1 MLEVDGLTCG
11 YGDIVAVDGFS
22 FTVGAGEIFGL
33 VGANGAGKSATI
45 MALAG
50 LLPVRAG
57 AVRLSGRDITA
68 APVHSR
74 IDHGI
79 GLVPEGR
86 RVFTDL
92 TVDENLTVG
101 GSRLDRAAMEGSR
114 GRVFDTF
121 PRLAERRRQPAGS
134 LSGGEQQ
141 MLAIGRAMMAEP
153 SLLLID
159 ELSLGLMPIAVDEC
173 YRALSDLRKDGLAI
187 LLVEQSTER
196 VLHTADRI
204 AILESGRLAWT
215 GLGPEAA
222 GDPAVADA
230 ILGLDEGRDV
240 RGTVPREPSAAQAPG
255 PGAGIA
261 DAGPDSG

>member
-1 MLEVDGLTCG
+1 MSDPMLEVAELTCG
-11 YGDIVAVDGFS
+11 YGDIVAVDRLS
-22 FTVGAGEIFGL
+22 LAVGAGEIFGL

-50 LLPVRAG
+50 LLPVRSG
-57 AVRLSGRDITA
+57 TVRLAGRDVTA
-68 APVHSR
+68 MAAHAR
-74 IDHGI
+74 IDQGI
-79 GLVPEGR
+79 ALVPEGR
-86 RVFTDL
+86 RVFADL
-92 TVDENLTVG
+92 NVDENLTVG
-101 GSRLDRAAMEGSR
+101 GTRLHRLALERNR
-114 GRVFDTF
+114 GKVFETF
-121 PRLAERRRQPAGS
+121 PRLAERRRQLAGS

-173 YRALSDLRKDGLAI
+173 YRALSDLQEDGLAI

-215 GLGPEAA
+215 GRGSEAI
-222 GDPAVADA
+222 GDSAVADV
-230 ILGLDEGRDV
+230 ILGLGEGRDG
-240 RGTVPREPSAAQAPG
+240 RL
-255 PGAGIA
+255 
-261 DAGPDSG
+261 

>member
-1 MLEVDGLTCG
+1 MLEVVELTCG
-11 YGDIVAVDGFS
+11 YGDIVAVEGLS

-57 AVRLSGRDITA
+57 TVRLAGRDMTA
-68 APVHSR
+68 MPAHHR
-74 IDHGI
+74 NDQGI
-79 GLVPEGR
+79 ALVPEGR
-86 RVFTDL
+86 RVFADL
-92 TVDENLTVG
+92 SVEENLTVG
-101 GSRLDRAAMEGSR
+101 GTRLDGRALTRNRA
-114 GRVFDTF
+114 RVFETF
-121 PRLAERRRQPAGS
+121 PRLAERRGQLAGS

-173 YRALSDLRKDGLAI
+173 YRVLSGLQEEGLAI

-204 AILESGRLAWT
+204 AVLESGRLAWM
-215 GLGPEAA
+215 GRG
-222 GDPAVADA
+222 ADA
-230 ILGLDEGRDV
+230 VGDSAVVDVILGLSEGQEQPEV
-240 RGTVPREPSAAQAPG
+240 RPLLACE
-255 PGAGIA
+255 
-261 DAGPDSG
+261 

>member
-1 MLEVDGLTCG
+1 MSDPMLEVAELTCG
-11 YGDIVAVDGFS
+11 YGDIVAVDRLS
-22 FTVGAGEIFGL
+22 LAVGAGEIFGL

-50 LLPVRAG
+50 LLPVRSG
-57 AVRLSGRDITA
+57 TVRLAGRDVTA
-68 APVHSR
+68 MPAHAR
-74 IDHGI
+74 IDQGI
-79 GLVPEGR
+79 ALVPEGR
-86 RVFTDL
+86 RVFADL
-92 TVDENLTVG
+92 NVDENLTVG
-101 GSRLDRAAMEGSR
+101 GTRLHRLALERNR
-114 GRVFDTF
+114 GKVFETF
-121 PRLAERRRQPAGS
+121 PRFAERRGQLAGS

-173 YRALSDLRKDGLAI
+173 YRALSNLQEDGLAI

-215 GLGPEAA
+215 GRGSEAI
-222 GDPAVADA
+222 GDSAVADA
-230 ILGLDEGRDV
+230 ILGLSEGRDG
-240 RGTVPREPSAAQAPG
+240 RL
-255 PGAGIA
+255 
-261 DAGPDSG
+261 

>member
-1 MLEVDGLTCG
+1 MLEVEGLVCG
-11 YGDIVAVDGFS
+11 YGDIVAVDGLS

-50 LLPVRAG
+50 LLRVRAG
-57 AVRLSGRDITA
+57 TVRLSGRDITA
-68 APVHSR
+68 MPAHIRVR
-74 IDHGI
+74 HGI

-86 RVFTDL
+86 RVFADL

-101 GSRLDRAAMEGSR
+101 GSRLDREAMEGSR
-114 GRVFDTF
+114 DRVFHTF
-121 PRLAERRRQPAGS
+121 PRLAERRRQLAGS

-173 YRALSDLRKDGLAI
+173 YRALSDLQRDGLAI

-215 GLGPEAA
+215 GRGTEAV

-230 ILGLDEGRDV
+230 ILGLGEKHGAP
-240 RGTVPREPSAAQAPG
+240 PRSDHA
-255 PGAGIA
+255 
-261 DAGPDSG
+261 

>member
-1 MLEVDGLTCG
+1 MLEVEGLVCG
-11 YGDIVAVDGFS
+11 YGDIVAVDGLS

-50 LLPVRAG
+50 LLRVREG
-57 AVRLSGRDITA
+57 RVRLSGRDITA
-68 APVHSR
+68 MPAHAR
-74 IDHGI
+74 INHGI

-86 RVFTDL
+86 RVFADL

-101 GSRLDRAAMEGSR
+101 GSRLDRGAMEGSR
-114 GRVFDTF
+114 GRVFHTF
-121 PRLAERRRQPAGS
+121 PRLAERRRQLAGS

-173 YRALSDLRKDGLAI
+173 YRALADLQRDGLAI

-196 VLHTADRI
+196 VLHTANRI

-215 GLGPEAA
+215 GRGSEAA

-230 ILGLDEGRDV
+230 ILGLSEKRDV
-240 RGTVPREPSAAQAPG
+240 SPRLDHA
-255 PGAGIA
+255 
-261 DAGPDSG
+261 

>member
-1 MLEVDGLTCG
+1 MNGSASGSMLEVVELTCG
-11 YGDIVAVDGFS
+11 YGDIVAVDRLS
-22 FTVGAGEIFGL
+22 FTIASGEIFGL

-50 LLPVRAG
+50 LLPVRSG
-57 AVRLSGRDITA
+57 AVRLAGGDITA
-68 APVHSR
+68 MPAHAR
-74 IDHGI
+74 IDRGVA
-79 GLVPEGR
+79 LVPEGR
-86 RVFTDL
+86 RVFADL

-101 GSRLDRAAMEGSR
+101 GARLGRDALERGR
-114 GRVFDTF
+114 GRVLGTF
-121 PRLAERRRQPAGS
+121 PRLAERRRQLAGS

-173 YRALSDLRKDGLAI
+173 YRALAKLQQDGLAI

-215 GLGPEAA
+215 GRGSEAI
-222 GDPAVADA
+222 GDSAVADA
-230 ILGLDEGRDV
+230 ILGLGER
-240 RGTVPREPSAAQAPG
+240 PSG
-255 PGAGIA
+255 N
-261 DAGPDSG
+261 SRMRS